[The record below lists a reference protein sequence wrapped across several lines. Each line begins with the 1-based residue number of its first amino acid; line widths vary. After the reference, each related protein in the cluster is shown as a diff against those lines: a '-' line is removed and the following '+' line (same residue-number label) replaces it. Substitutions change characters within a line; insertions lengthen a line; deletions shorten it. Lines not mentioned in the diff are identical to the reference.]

1 MDLYQPLLE
10 KVLFPT
16 FEAARGR
23 PTVPLL
29 QFLRGSEHWSLD
41 ALRELQAGLL
51 RRLVRHAAH
60 AEHYGALLAD
70 RGLVPEDFTTVDD
83 VRFLPLLDRDEAR
96 RTLDA
101 RTASVPGPRAVIE
114 QALDCMIPTPGAQ
127 PPLAVRYSAEAR
139 HWHDATRLR
148 SYGWA
153 GYRVGMRTLHYW
165 GEPQGG
171 GWLARQ
177 RRALD
182 RRLKRDLHIDC
193 VVRSEYALADAARQ
207 LAEFEP
213 EVIIAYAAGAAALA
227 RHINDNGL
235 RTWRDIPVII
245 AAERLWPHDRN
256 QIAEAFGPAFETY
269 GSREVMLIG
278 AECEAHDG
286 LHTAME
292 NLIVELVVREPTG
305 AVRAARPGEVGEVAI
320 TDLHNLACPLIRYVT
335 GDLAIARADSRCAC
349 GRGLASIDPI
359 DGRVRGIEPLAASA
373 PDLRAPALAGDIPM
387 ISAGKRK
394 VVGAAPAARRSA
406 MLA

>member
-1 MDLYQPLLE
+1 MDLYRPLLE

-41 ALRELQAGLL
+41 ALHELQVGLL
-51 RRLVRHAAH
+51 RRLVRHAATH
-60 AEHYGALLAD
+60 TAHYRALLAD
-70 RGLVPEDFTTVDD
+70 RGLLPEDFATVDD
-83 VRFLPLLDRDEAR
+83 LRHLPLLDRDEAR

-101 RTASVPGPRAVIE
+101 RTAAMPRVVMEQAIDRTVPASVPA
-114 QALDCMIPTPGAQ
+114 PGAAA
-127 PPLAVRYSAEAR
+127 PVMVRYNAEAR
-139 HWHDATRLR
+139 HWHDASRLR

-165 GEPQGG
+165 GEPAARGL
-171 GWLARQ
+171 LARGKLALE
-177 RRALD
+177 RRM
-182 RRLKRDLHIDC
+182 KRDLYLDC
-193 VVRSEYALADAARQ
+193 VVRSEYALAEAVRRLQA
-207 LAEFEP
+207 FEP

-227 RHINDNGL
+227 RHVNDNGL

-256 QIAEAFGPAFETY
+256 QIADAFGPAFETY

-278 AECEAHDG
+278 SECEAHDG

-305 AVRAARPGEVGEVAI
+305 GVRAARPGEVGEVAI
-320 TDLHNLACPLIRYVT
+320 TDLHNLACPMIRYIT
-335 GDLAIARADSRCAC
+335 GDVAVARAESRCAC
-349 GRGLASIDPI
+349 GRGLASIEPL
-359 DGRVRGIEPLAASA
+359 DGRVIEPLA
-373 PDLRAPALAGDIPM
+373 PDVRAHAFAGDIPLT
-387 ISAGKRK
+387 SAGRRK
-394 VVGAAPAARRSA
+394 VLGVAPAARRAA